1 MKNRDLIKKLLDF
14 NMDAEVLVSIGDT
27 FDDVIDI
34 DMSWGGPNSKD
45 GETKED
51 VEFIYFNTSKHHERN

>member
-14 NMDAEVLVSIGDT
+14 NMDAEVVVSVGDT

-34 DMSWGGPNSKD
+34 DMSWGGPNSNEGQSKD
-45 GETKED
+45 D
-51 VEFIYFNTSKHHERN
+51 VKFIYFNTNKNYERN